1 MDRTGWYV
9 MALGLFL
16 SWPAPVIGVVVMVLG
31 AMVSAI
37 VSERAL
43 QSEVLAADGLDK
55 PPLLKP

>member
-9 MALGLFL
+9 MALGLLL
-16 SWPAPVIGVVVMVLG
+16 SWPAPVVGVVVMVLG